1 MLKNKFIY
9 ILSTICFIIITVL
22 SSIDFWAFNDLFYKH
37 EFKQND
43 TYDTIGISE
52 EDLDNTK
59 DVLLGYI
66 KDDNDD
72 LYVKAIIKGSERE
85 VFNEKEKLHMV
96 DVKIYIVMP
105 CYVAIFYLLF
115 LSYVYSLFLMI

>member
-66 KDDNDD
+66 KDDNEEEKRITDPTKKKD
-72 LYVKAIIKGSERE
+72 SLNDEII
-85 VFNEKEKLHMV
+85 
-96 DVKIYIVMP
+96 
-105 CYVAIFYLLF
+105 LLTYDKSTRKVSSI
-115 LSYVYSLFLMI
+115 LKDSSLISDN